1 MRTRN
6 GKIARLP
13 RATREELNRRC
24 DDGEPGKRLVE
35 WLNSLPEVQA
45 VLAAEFAG
53 RPVSEQNLSEWKQG
67 GYLAWQK
74 QQEKRDWVRQLG
86 EDADELE
93 SDAGEVELSNRLSVV
108 LAAELGQAARQL
120 LEETTDPRERWE
132 RLQEILRE
140 LARLR
145 REDQKA
151 GHLDLERRRWEQEQA
166 KEEARRHTAGLLAPL
181 YGGLIRSLTTDE
193 HSPLDPDSQAMAF
206 KCTEAMLRSG
216 GSAQTRS

>member
-1 MRTRN
+1 MSTRN

-13 RATREELNRRC
+13 RAIREQLNRRC

-35 WLNSLPEVQA
+35 WLNSLPEVLA

-67 GYLAWQK
+67 GYLDWQK
-74 QQEKRDWVRQLG
+74 QEEKRDWVRQLS
-86 EDADELE
+86 EDADQLE
-93 SDAGEVELSNRLSVV
+93 IAAGDVELSNRLSVV

-120 LEETTDPRERWE
+120 LEETTDPQERWE

-151 GHLDLERRRWEQEQA
+151 GHLDLERQRWEQEQA
-166 KEEARRHTAGLLAPL
+166 KEEAGKHTARLLAPI
-181 YGGLIRSLTTDE
+181 YGGLIRDLTTELFNWPDPASQTLLRGGGLAQDE
-193 HSPLDPDSQAMAF
+193 S
-206 KCTEAMLRSG
+206 
-216 GSAQTRS
+216 